1 MLPKTS
7 VTVTHFGLINDTY
20 LPNSVKGGI
29 RKERGVSNTHVNLSG
44 LDQHML
50 QGYKWQEFLRWD

>member
-7 VTVTHFGLINDTY
+7 VTVTHFGMINDTY
-20 LPNSVKGGI
+20 LVKGGI
-29 RKERGVSNTHVNLSG
+29 RKEKGVSNIQVNLSG

-50 QGYKWQEFLRWD
+50 QGYE